1 MELRCN
7 KCPQVAARVFE
18 LGLSKHRSFITC
30 PSYIQAYSQLLLERG
45 DDDNMR
51 SLLERAIAACQQE
64 GKSRNRQRLLW
75 DMLLEFECNDAQT
88 FGDPKIIRTM
98 EARRCR
104 ALPPEYDT
112 ATESDHLPKA
122 LQEQLARVDGENA
135 GLISGG
141 LGRLLRR
148 FELIGLLGSGGEQDD
163 ISALLGETSDN
174 AAATYGGRKSDA
186 SFAYRY
192 HGISSQSELSG
203 VATMGAV
210 SYNSFFDLLLFLDY
224 VRLFSFLMILFYFIA
239 CFLPY
244 LNYVQGLMD
253 RSRAARERAQPA
265 TGQPQTLTA
274 ATKFTDALHPEWLR
288 TLLSMLP
295 VQRMQRMNARPPP
308 HMIEMALAA
317 LRTRALPATRPAAVS
332 TDTVTNSTTGRKRR
346 LGDDDDSS
354 DDGTDVRIGGGG
366 YSAQFRMRQRARQEA
381 SSF

>member
-1 MELRCN
+1 
-7 KCPQVAARVFE
+7 
-18 LGLSKHRSFITC
+18 
-30 PSYIQAYSQLLLERG
+30 
-45 DDDNMR
+45 MR

-88 FGDPKIIRTM
+88 FGDPKIIRSM

-104 ALPPEYDT
+104 ALPPDYDGT
-112 ATESDHLPKA
+112 ANESDHLPKA

-148 FELIGLLGSGGEQDD
+148 FELIGLLGSGGEQEDV
-163 ISALLGETSDN
+163 SALLGETSEN
-174 AAATYGGRKSDA
+174 SAATYGGRRSDA

-192 HGISSQSELSG
+192 HGLSSQSELSG
-203 VATMGAV
+203 VATTGA
-210 SYNSFFDLLLFLDY
+210 
-224 VRLFSFLMILFYFIA
+224 
-239 CFLPY
+239 
-244 LNYVQGLMD
+244 GLTD
-253 RSRAARERAQPA
+253 RSRAARERAQAA
-265 TGQPQTLTA
+265 TGQQQTLTT

-295 VQRMQRMNARPPP
+295 VQRMQRINARPPP

-332 TDTVTNSTTGRKRR
+332 ADGVANHTTGRKRR

-354 DDGTDVRIGGGG
+354 DDDTDARGGGGG